1 MTAAVSGYYLKCNA
15 LRFNR
20 NTEFKVIISR
30 SIEFCVK
37 YVSKRV
43 RRDRGCTGKEHL
55 YVEQENID
63 SQGYNTK
70 LEDLVSRLNSQ
81 HSGIHIEYVDIYNP
95 MAELLEDPKR
105 FDKIIV

>member
-1 MTAAVSGYYLKCNA
+1 MQRLYGKGARKFAVVRLPPVGCLPVEVTTHS
-15 LRFNR
+15 
-20 NTEFKVIISR
+20 ISN
-30 SIEFCVK
+30 I
-37 YVSKRV
+37 
-43 RRDRGCTGKEHL
+43 L